1 MPASGSSQTITF
13 DILRV
18 SKVFLDYTGDQEA
31 FYSQAFD
38 YVLSKGMTGSIT
50 GTMSSYKIDSEK
62 KKATIEIKL
71 NNGKSF
77 KGKYDKKENKF
88 SFSGL

>member
-1 MPASGSSQTITF
+1 M
-13 DILRV
+13 
-18 SKVFLDYTGDQEA
+18 FLDYTGDQEA

-38 YVLSKGMTGSIT
+38 YVLSKGLTGQIT
-50 GTMSSYKIDSEK
+50 GTMSTYEIDAEK
-62 KKATIEIKL
+62 KTATIEIKL

-77 KGKYDKKENKF
+77 TGTYSKDKNSF